1 MANFKDRRK
10 EITHI
15 LRLGPLLLGEDGLLD
30 TLLEGDLVTELPPVE
45 LLLGNPPQGLLC
57 LGALLRDQV
66 IEPQPCR
73 SYPHPRP
80 NPYPHPGVQNDI
92 IVRKEEEERRQFGG
106 RGQGNHVPGNFPS
119 L

>member
-73 SYPHPRP
+73 SHPHPRP
-80 NPYPHPGVQNDI
+80 NPHPNPHPHPHPGVQRMI
-92 IVRKEEEERRQFGG
+92 LYHEEEEEEEEEERRQFGG
-106 RGQGNHVPGNFPS
+106 
-119 L
+119 